1 MQITEELGGIVI
13 GSPAEASANLQT
25 LAALGQDIIITI
37 SSTDLSSPGTSILKV
52 YIELDLERISKG
64 IS

>member
-1 MQITEELGGIVI
+1 
-13 GSPAEASANLQT
+13 
-25 LAALGQDIIITI
+25 LGQDIIITI

>member
-37 SSTDLSSPGTSILKV
+37 SSTDLSSPGSSVLKV
-52 YIELDLERISKG
+52 YIELDPERISKG

>member
-13 GSPAEASANLQT
+13 GSPAEASSNLQT

-37 SSTDLSSPGTSILKV
+37 SSTDLSSPGGSVLKV
-52 YIELDLERISKG
+52 YI
-64 IS
+64 